1 MDCEDELQE
10 VNNIKSSL
18 DREIAA
24 CQKDLVDKNSEIK
37 AFGDKSSNYQK
48 IIDQLEKDFKKQ
60 LNIAENAKTELK
72 SVNNELRNCQIECGI
87 EPSTK
92 PTKIIDQTEVNE
104 LKERI
109 NELEKQL
116 AEAAA
121 AAGNTPCDPLDED
134 EKLFKDAF
142 KNEFYYRSY

>member
-1 MDCEDELQE
+1 MECEDELQE

-24 CQKDLVDKNSEIK
+24 YQKDLVNKNNEIK

-48 IIDQLEKDFKKQ
+48 IIDQLEKDFTKQ
-60 LNIAENAKTELK
+60 LNIAENARKELK
-72 SVNNELRNCQIECGI
+72 SINEELRSCEIDCGI
-87 EPSTK
+87 VPSTK
-92 PTKIIDQTEVNE
+92 PTLIIDQTEVNE
-104 LKERI
+104 LKEKI
-109 NELEKQL
+109 KVLEKEK

-121 AAGNTPCDPLDED
+121 KSTCDPLDED

-142 KNEFYYRSY
+142 STDFYYRSY